1 MPLFKVESKTYLTDF
16 ISKILYNTSDSL
28 PYNERVLPFEIVK
41 KVGNKSIDVIPSEIS
56 WIYFN
61 NFKYNPRPIVQSYSA
76 YSKKL
81 INLNYNKYLSNS
93 APDFVLY
100 HNRGFIDR
108 HFPLWED
115 PLIHLAVLQHYKIS
129 DTIMMN
135 SDSLILFKKKDK
147 IASFRRNLVLDTLIE
162 LNKIFELPKTN
173 KILFLE
179 CDLKYSFLGKVRR
192 NLFQNSVL
200 VFQTKVEND
209 SVFYSYNSV
218 LPILN
223 SGIIVNKFVNIYET
237 NSGTNSNFNDLFNF
251 FNSFGQNNLNINQI
265 KLLGNEK
272 YYVNKFRAKFWELSF
287 E

>member
-1 MPLFKVESKTYLTDF
+1 
-16 ISKILYNTSDSL
+16 
-28 PYNERVLPFEIVK
+28 
-41 KVGNKSIDVIPSEIS
+41 
-56 WIYFN
+56 
-61 NFKYNPRPIVQSYSA
+61 
-76 YSKKL
+76 
-81 INLNYNKYLSNS
+81 
-93 APDFVLY
+93 
-100 HNRGFIDR
+100 
-108 HFPLWED
+108 
-115 PLIHLAVLQHYKIS
+115 
-129 DTIMMN
+129 
-135 SDSLILFKKKDK
+135 
-147 IASFRRNLVLDTLIE
+147 
-162 LNKIFELPKTN
+162 
-173 KILFLE
+173 
-179 CDLKYSFLGKVRR
+179 LGKVRR

-237 NSGTNSNFNDLFNF
+237 NSGTDSNFNDLFNF